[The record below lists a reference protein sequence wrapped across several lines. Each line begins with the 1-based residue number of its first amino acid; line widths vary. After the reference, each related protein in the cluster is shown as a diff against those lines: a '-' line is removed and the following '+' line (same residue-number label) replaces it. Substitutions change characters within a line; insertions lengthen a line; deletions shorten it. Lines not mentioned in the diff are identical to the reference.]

1 MRNEEYMS
9 VPPQK
14 PVLFLDFDLTLF
26 DLGRFMRD
34 YLGMRHEEHS
44 VKFREFL
51 MSSPTADISAFMY
64 EDSVPFLRRA
74 RETHTLV
81 LLSRART
88 FPEYQRKKILGSQ
101 VAEHLDDIIVTPN
114 DDKGLFALP
123 FLPNVPEGASTPE
136 GYIFIDDNLEALR
149 SMNRV
154 APFVR
159 TLHIDRFKKEGLIS
173 DDLSEIIHS
182 LEDLSLL

>member
-1 MRNEEYMS
+1 MS
-9 VPPQK
+9 NPPQK

-44 VKFREFL
+44 VKFKEFL
-51 MSSPTADISAFMY
+51 SSTPTTDISTFMY

-81 LLSRART
+81 LLSRARS

-123 FLPNVPEGASTPE
+123 FLPNVSEGDERPK
-136 GYIFIDDNLEALR
+136 GYMFIDDNPEALQ

-159 TLHIDRFKKEGLIS
+159 TLRIDRFRKVGLKS
-173 DDLSEIIHS
+173 DGVSEIIHS
-182 LEDLSLL
+182 LEDLTLI

>member
-1 MRNEEYMS
+1 MWNEKYMS
-9 VPPQK
+9 TPAQK

-51 MSSPTADISAFMY
+51 TSTPTTDISAFMY
-64 EDSVPFLRRA
+64 EDAVPFLKRA

-101 VAEHLDDIIVTPN
+101 VAEHLDDIIVTPS

-123 FLPNVPEGASTPE
+123 FLPNVSDGAPLPE
-136 GYIFIDDNLEALR
+136 GYMFIDDNLDALQ
-149 SMNRV
+149 SMNRA

-159 TLHIDRFKKEGLIS
+159 TLRIDRFKKDGLIS
-173 DDLSEIIHS
+173 DDVSEIIHS
-182 LEDLSLL
+182 LEDLLLM